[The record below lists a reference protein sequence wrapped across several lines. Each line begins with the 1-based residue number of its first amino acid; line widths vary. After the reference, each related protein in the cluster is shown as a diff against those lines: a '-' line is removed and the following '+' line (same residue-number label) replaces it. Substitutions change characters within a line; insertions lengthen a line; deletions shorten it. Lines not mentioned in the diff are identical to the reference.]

1 MTRTT
6 NARLAGFMFL
16 FYIAT
21 GVVGMILFNQAS
33 SGDSTTARLASIAA
47 HPSQMGLSFVFAL
60 IAIFNALVLGWALY
74 ALTRDQDPSLA
85 LLALTCR
92 VVESA
97 TNAIPAIAILAL
109 SSVAVGAATAATPD
123 IAAIELGAL
132 LLNVQQWSITV
143 GATVF
148 AVGSALYAYLFL
160 RARSI
165 PAWLAWLGLVASIQL
180 VITVPLAGLGL
191 LRGAAVGVMW
201 LPMLVFEV
209 TLGVLLLIKGA
220 AVPSGDEA
228 AAYVSQL
235 DKKEGT

>member
-21 GVVGMILFNQAS
+21 GIVGMILFNQATK
-33 SGDSTTARLASIAA
+33 GEGTAARLASVAA
-47 HPSQMGLSFVFAL
+47 HAPQMGLSFVFAL
-60 IAIFNALVLGWALY
+60 IAIFNALILGLALY
-74 ALTRDQDPSLA
+74 ALTRDEDPDLA

-92 VVESA
+92 LVEGA
-97 TNAIPAIAILAL
+97 INAIPAIAILAL
-109 SSVAVGAATAATPD
+109 LSVAMGPATAAAPD
-123 IAAIELGAL
+123 PAAASAIGAL
-132 LLNVQQWSITV
+132 VLKVQEWSITV

-148 AVGSALYAYLFL
+148 AVGSSVYSYLFL

-165 PAWLAWLGLVASIQL
+165 PVWLAWLGVLGSLQL

-191 LRGAAVGVMW
+191 LKGAAVGLMW

-209 TLGVLLLIKGA
+209 TFGLWLLIKGA
-220 AVPSGDEA
+220 KVPCAAVSA
-228 AAYVSQL
+228 S
-235 DKKEGT
+235 